1 MSFEQLVAMARRNIE
16 HVKAG
21 TQDQATDV
29 FTVPGSD
36 YVDADRWQ
44 REVDG
49 IFKRVPLML
58 GFSSELPSPGA
69 YKAIEAVGVPVLIT
83 RGADGA
89 GRAFVNMC
97 SHRGAI
103 VVEDG
108 VGTARRFACPYHGW
122 TYDQHGDLVG
132 IPDRS
137 EFGDLDPACHGL
149 TALPVAERA
158 GLVFVGLTPGS
169 DLDIDTFLAGYDELL
184 AHLRFDDCHVVA
196 RNRVEG
202 PNWKVAYD
210 GYLDFYHLPVLHR
223 ESFGPDMGT
232 KALYDAWGPHQ
243 RVTMPNPSYL
253 KLEDQPPEQWDET
266 KLIGGVWTIFPHVS
280 VAGFDAGF
288 HVWMVSQL
296 FPGPTPDR
304 STTIQNFLVT
314 EEPTDE
320 MRAAAEGQAA
330 FLEHVVRDEDYYT
343 GLRIQRALATGAKPH
358 VMFGRNEGGGQRF
371 HRWVAALVDAG
382 DDELASLFESGV
394 EAAR

>member
-1 MSFEQLVAMARRNIE
+1 MSFEQLVAMARRNIA

-21 TQDQATDV
+21 TQDQERDV
-29 FTVPGSD
+29 FRVPAAD
-36 YVDADRWQ
+36 YLDADRWQ
-44 REVDG
+44 LEMDR
-49 IFKRVPLML
+49 IFKRVPLTL
-58 GFSSELPSPGA
+58 GFSSELREPGA
-69 YKAIEAVGVPVLIT
+69 YKAMEVAGVPVLMS

-89 GRAFVNMC
+89 IRAFVNMC

-103 VVEDG
+103 VVDEG
-108 VGTARRFACPYHGW
+108 VGTARRFSCPYHGW

-137 EFGDLDPACHGL
+137 DFGDVDPSCHGL
-149 TALPVAERA
+149 TPLAVAERA
-158 GLVFVGLTPGS
+158 GLVFVVLTPGAAI
-169 DLDIDTFLAGYDELL
+169 DIDAFMAGYDELL
-184 AHLRFDDCHVVA
+184 DHLRFDDCHVVGH
-196 RNRVEG
+196 NRIDG

-232 KALYDAWGPHQ
+232 KALYDDWGPHQ

-253 KLEDQPPEQWDET
+253 KLEERPEAEWDET

-296 FPGPTPDR
+296 FPGPTAET

-320 MRAAAEGQAA
+320 MRAAAAGQAA
-330 FLEHVVRDEDYYT
+330 FLEQVVRDEDYHT
-343 GLRIQRALATGAKPH
+343 GRRIQRALATGAKRE

-371 HRWVAALVDAG
+371 HRWVDALIAAD
-382 DDELASLFESGV
+382 DDELAGLLSSGI

>member
-21 TQDQATDV
+21 TQDQEADV
-29 FTVPGSD
+29 FRVAASS
-36 YVDADRWQ
+36 YLDADEWQ
-44 REVDG
+44 RELDG
-49 IFKRVPLML
+49 IFKRLPLML
-58 GFSSELPSPGA
+58 AFSSELRDPGA
-69 YKAIEAVGVPVLIT
+69 YKAIEVVGVPVLVT

-89 GRAFVNMC
+89 VRAFVNMC

-103 VVEDG
+103 VVDEG

-122 TYDQHGDLVG
+122 TYDRHGDLVG

-137 EFGDLDPACHGL
+137 DFGNLDPACHGL

-169 DLDIDTFLAGYDELL
+169 GLDIDTFLGGYDELL

-196 RNRVEG
+196 HNRIEG

-223 ESFGPDMGT
+223 DSFGPDMGT

-253 KLEDQPPEQWDET
+253 KLEDQSPDQWDET

-330 FLEHVVRDEDYYT
+330 FLEQVVRDEDYHT

-371 HRWVAALVDAG
+371 HRWVAALVGAG
-382 DDELASLFESGV
+382 DDDLAELFSSGV
-394 EAAR
+394 ETLR